1 MGSKAVKIVTVFR
14 TLSSD
19 FRDIRFILGKAK
31 FDFEASSVEGI
42 GSFHL
47 INCIFD

>member
-1 MGSKAVKIVTVFR
+1 MGSKAVKIVTGFR

-19 FRDIRFILGKAK
+19 FRDIRFILGKAN